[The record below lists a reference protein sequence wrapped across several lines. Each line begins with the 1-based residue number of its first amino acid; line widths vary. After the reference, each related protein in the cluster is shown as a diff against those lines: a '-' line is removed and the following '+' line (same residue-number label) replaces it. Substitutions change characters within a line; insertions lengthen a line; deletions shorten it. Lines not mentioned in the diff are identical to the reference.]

1 MAPVRYGGARG
12 LALAT
17 VLIMVATGL
26 GAQEAERAV
35 RGDVVLRPGYHGAW
49 RTDRDGGSSDR
60 HDARLRVQLGGWWT
74 VSPAWAVRVRVAG
87 RLSTDQETLRFYV
100 RDGVPETDGLRLGEF
115 TIDEAYVR
123 WRRGDR
129 VQLRVGRMQ
138 TSYELAGVPR
148 KALDRNDSPNTD
160 VTWTDGLHA
169 SFGVVDGWRQHLVLQ
184 RNGDRGPSNV
194 VRRPLDATAPD
205 SRVIVFTAAELEG
218 RFGPFIQR
226 EIGLTWIPGAV
237 PGAVPGADPVS
248 ARGDYVALV
257 LRGAVQPE
265 LKVLAGRVVL
275 GTELGLAFG
284 TPSRALL
291 GTGTAAA
298 DGDGD
303 GLAYQLSAN
312 LMEMGGRHSVGI
324 VHSRTGDGWL
334 ISPDIRDNNREVEA
348 RYYWHYARWG
358 RLDVRF
364 RSREDLF
371 HRVDAL
377 QRRRDRDVYIRTTL
391 RF

>member
-1 MAPVRYGGARG
+1 MAPTQADGARV
-12 LALAT
+12 LAL
-17 VLIMVATGL
+17 VIGL
-26 GAQEAERAV
+26 VMAAPGVGAQEAGRAV
-35 RGDVVLRPGYHGAW
+35 RGDVVLRPGYHGSW

-60 HDARLRVQLGGWWT
+60 HDVRMRLQLGGWW
-74 VSPAWAVRVRVAG
+74 VASPAWAVRIRAAG

-100 RDGVPETDGLRLGEF
+100 RDGVPTTDGLRLGEL

-123 WRRGDR
+123 WSRDDR
-129 VQLRVGRMQ
+129 FQLRVGRMQ

-169 SFGVVDGWRQHLVLQ
+169 SFRVVGAWRQHLVLQ

-194 VRRPLDATAPD
+194 VRRPLDASAPD
-205 SRVIVFTAAELEG
+205 SRVIVFTAAALEG
-218 RFGPFIQR
+218 RSGPFIQR
-226 EIGLTWIPGAV
+226 ELGLTWI

-248 ARGDYVALV
+248 ARGDYLALV
-257 LRGAVQPE
+257 LRGAVQPA
-265 LKVLAGRVVL
+265 LAVLGGRVVL
-275 GTELGLAFG
+275 GSELGLAFG
-284 TPSRALL
+284 TPSRTLL
-291 GTGTAAA
+291 GTGIAT
-298 DGDGD
+298 DEGGDGF
-303 GLAYQLSAN
+303 AYQLSASV
-312 LMEMGGRHSVGI
+312 MEMGGHHSIGI
-324 VHSRTGDGWL
+324 VHSRAGDGWL

-364 RSREDLF
+364 RSREDLV

-377 QRRRDRDVYIRTTL
+377 QRRRDRDVYVRTTL

>member
-1 MAPVRYGGARG
+1 MGPARSDGARV
-12 LALAT
+12 LALAMG
-17 VLIMVATGL
+17 LIMAASGVE
-26 GAQEAERAV
+26 AQEGGRAV

-49 RTDRDGGSSDR
+49 RTDRDGESSDR
-60 HDARLRVQLGGWWT
+60 HDVRMRVQLGGWWT
-74 VSPAWAVRVRVAG
+74 ASPAWAVRVRVAG
-87 RLSTDQETLRFYV
+87 RLSTDEETLRFYV
-100 RDGVPETDGLRLGEF
+100 RDGVPTTDGLRLGEF

-123 WRRGDR
+123 WSRDDR
-129 VQLRVGRMQ
+129 FQLRVGRMQ

-169 SFGVVDGWRQHLVLQ
+169 SFRVVDGWRQHLVVQ

-205 SRVIVFTAAELEG
+205 SRAIVFTAVELEG
-218 RFGPFIQR
+218 RWGPFIQR
-226 EIGLTWIPGAV
+226 EIGLTWIPDAV
-237 PGAVPGADPVS
+237 PGAVPGTEPVS

-265 LKVLAGRVVL
+265 LAVLGGRVVL
-275 GTELGLAFG
+275 GSELGLAFG

-291 GTGTAAA
+291 GTGTA
-298 DGDGD
+298 DEDGD

-324 VHSRTGDGWL
+324 VHSRAGDGWL
-334 ISPDIRDNNREVEA
+334 ISPDIRDNNRELEA

-377 QRRRDRDVYIRTTL
+377 QRRKDRDVYIRTTL